1 MSRLFSLLTCIF
13 TLLASLGP
21 ARAALD
27 LNADGV
33 PDVWALVYDAG
44 GVTMSADSDG
54 DGLTN
59 AQEAAAGTNPFSP
72 AGTVRITSI
81 TLDPQYGVRLIFPA
95 KAGKRYQVQAVAA
108 LGGTWQNLGT
118 PLVGVDGDLTVEP
131 ETTEAAQKYYRV
143 VVSDTDSDND
153 GVTDWEEIQLG
164 FNPHNSHSGG
174 SNGPDDLTAITAA
187 LTQPS
192 VVSVVSIDNVATEPT
207 NGGAATDIGAF
218 VISRT
223 GGLRAITVHYNTA
236 GSAAAA
242 GSDYEALSGSVVL
255 GLGVKSVTVPVLPKE
270 DEVLESPEAVLL
282 NLSANAAY
290 TVGTPSSAGVIIT
303 DKSTAAGTGL
313 RARYYNE
320 ATNLNPNGTG
330 GVPPTFANQVV
341 TRIDPT
347 VAFTWPSGSTQ
358 GVHSPAVGVNVDY
371 FACRW
376 TGEVLPE
383 FSQVYTFSAQH
394 NRCARLWVNG
404 QLIVN
409 KWPNN
414 GDSGNN
420 ASATTT
426 GTIELTAGVRYPI
439 VLEHFDTTGDGEM
452 LLRWSSANQA
462 LEIIPATRLYPD
474 MAPQILGN
482 LDVLL
487 IKDSGPYGYQ
497 IQASGSPTSYAAAN
511 LPPGTTFN
519 AGTGSITFNP
529 TVAGEWDIPISATN
543 AAGTGSALLHLKV
556 IATGGAITRDVWN
569 GVPGTAVSA
578 IPLTTQPTSTGTVA
592 VLEGPQNAADN
603 YGARIRGY
611 VTAPVS
617 GVYKFFLTAAD
628 AAELYISDDDEPA
641 NAFLRAAVTA
651 PTGYREWTHANAAQ
665 SPLLQLYAGRRYYVE
680 VRHKAGAGSDHV
692 SVGWMQPGQGGDAPA
707 AYVPTAGANVV
718 VPGFVLSPYV
728 PPAPV
733 SGESSLYIT
742 NMSAQGSAV
751 TTGYGS
757 ASLTLS
763 ADETQAILKYNYAGL
778 TTPVTAKHIHSD
790 AFGSH
795 PQGEIIFDIDVATP
809 QPDGSYVW
817 SIAPTGTF
825 SAADCVTA
833 IKQGYAYIN
842 VHTATYP
849 NGEIRGNF
857 RLAAASQT
865 FTPPPAQTWS
875 DPGNAAN
882 VESALNRNGAA
893 RFLTQATFGVSGVD
907 VAPADGNPDDIAK
920 VQALGFAGWID
931 DQINNAGITYHY
943 PYVFAN
949 RTQTSSSGS
958 TYPGTLLFNSWWK
971 NSVTAPDQLRQRL
984 AFALSEILVT
994 SEAGPL
1000 DDRADALSDYY
1011 DMLLQNAF
1019 GNFKDLLLATTLHPA
1034 MGRYLDMLGN
1044 DKPNPATGR
1053 IPNENYAREIL
1064 QLFSLGLNRLHPDG
1078 SLMLNSKG
1086 ELIPTYDQDV
1096 VIGFSHVFTGWY
1108 YYSAQ
1113 TNPYPTSFSGS
1124 ADWLQPMTPRP
1135 ARHYTGQKR
1144 ILNNVVLPGL
1154 ATLGGV
1160 PLDPNATHTT
1170 TQINDPAYQALP
1182 NQELDAAH
1190 EQIFRHPNVGPFICR
1205 QLIQRFVTGTPSRGY
1220 LYRVVQKFNDNG
1232 SGVRG
1237 DMKAVIKAILLDYE
1251 ARSAVAA
1258 AAQGFGKQ
1266 REPVARV
1273 TGVARAFPA
1282 PPPITGAYAQVGSQI
1297 NVTTT
1302 ANHLYSSGQS
1312 VFLEFAP
1319 ATSGDAGQPPDANYT
1334 TLTSPAVTPTTFSA
1348 RVKSFEGDIE
1358 YTQANGITTFRDVDS
1373 ATNDFAY
1380 AVGENIHIE
1389 YVTGSPVVPV
1399 SGFDTLE
1406 FRSSD
1411 AYTIIFANPTTKR
1424 GTYAQ
1429 SAGSSTMTVTITA
1442 HGYTAGSTIHLEAVN
1457 GAPLPAITTYTIATV
1472 PTANTFT
1479 VTTSDTPSAAR
1490 SGTIFATPPAD
1501 LVLTPIT
1508 GDANLCRAADFANR
1522 SGPMQVTYG
1531 DWNMDTTNTDLNQTP
1546 MQSPTV
1552 FNFFLPDYQF
1562 PGILSNAGLI
1572 TPEFELTSET
1582 SVIRQANTLYN
1593 GLFNDNLSQLG
1604 LASFKSG
1611 ARDIMVDLRPWM
1623 GLGPGGLPWA
1633 HDNNLNALID
1643 ELNTRLMAGKLPST
1657 GTNNYAGNPRVI
1669 VNAKAAIRD
1678 YVVTLP
1684 YNRTVSTTAA
1694 TALATITVNN
1704 HGLTSGTSVTIAG
1717 VSGSGFTNGTYVATV
1732 TGPNTFTVG
1741 TACTSTTLNLASATA
1756 TPSGG
1761 SPMPIAAITG
1771 FTTVTASAAHLLA
1784 AGQGVTISGITGGTF
1799 SPSINGTF
1807 TIHSVP
1813 GSTTLVVPVTRVSSS
1828 GVSYAASVLST
1839 PNGFTDLVRDR
1850 IRSLVHLLVTSPDFT
1865 IQK

>member
-1 MSRLFSLLTCIF
+1 MSRLFSYLTFIF
-13 TLLASLGP
+13 TLLSSFGP
-21 ARAALD
+21 AHAALD
-27 LNADGV
+27 LNSDGV
-33 PDVWALVYDAG
+33 PDVWALVYNTG
-44 GVTMSADSDG
+44 GITMSADSDG

-59 AQEAAAGTNPFSP
+59 AQEAAAGTNPLSP
-72 AGTVRITSI
+72 VGTVKITSI

-95 KAGKRYQVQAVAA
+95 KAGKRYQVQAATA
-108 LGGTWQNLGT
+108 LGAAWQNLGT
-118 PLVGVDGDLTVEP
+118 PLPGVDGDLTAEP
-131 ETTEAAQKYYRV
+131 ETTNAAEKYYRV

-192 VVSVVSIDNVATEPT
+192 VISVVSIDNVATEPT
-207 NGGAATDIGAF
+207 NGGAATDTGAF

-223 GGLRAITVHYNTA
+223 GGLKAITVNYHTA

-242 GSDYEALSGSVVL
+242 GSDYEALSGSVTL
-255 GLGVKSVTVPVLPKE
+255 GLGVKSITVPVVPKE
-270 DEVLESPEAVLL
+270 DNLVESPEAVIL
-282 NLSANAAY
+282 NLLANAGY
-290 TVGTPSSAGVIIT
+290 TLGVPSSAGVIIEDRSGPT
-303 DKSTAAGTGL
+303 GTGV
-313 RARYYNE
+313 RARYWNNTS
-320 ATNLNPNGTG
+320 ATVPQFTNTNVVPNDPVPRIDRTEPQINNSWPDPQTPGTG
-330 GVPPTFANQVV
+330 
-341 TRIDPT
+341 
-347 VAFTWPSGSTQ
+347 
-358 GVHSPAVGVNVDY
+358 VNSDY
-371 FACRW
+371 FVARY
-376 TGEVLPE
+376 TANVLPE
-383 FSQVYTFSAQH
+383 FSQVYTFKGIFD
-394 NRCARLWVNG
+394 RGGRLFVNG
-404 QLIVN
+404 QQMFSQWSN
-409 KWPNN
+409 SPTA
-414 GDSGNN
+414 G
-420 ASATTT
+420 TYT
-426 GTIELTAGVRYPI
+426 GTIELQAGKLYPI
-439 VLEHFDTTGDGEM
+439 VFEYMSRSGTASVQM
-452 LLRWSSANQA
+452 LWSSANQPEQ
-462 LEIIPATRLYPD
+462 LVPQNRLFPAA
-474 MAPQILGN
+474 APLILGN
-482 LDVLL
+482 LELLL
-487 IKDSGPYGYQ
+487 IKDGPIVNYQ
-497 IQASGSPTSYAAAN
+497 IVASGEPSSYSAAN
-511 LPPGTTFN
+511 LPPGWTINTT
-519 AGTGSITFNP
+519 TGLISGNP
-529 TVAGEWDIPISATN
+529 TTAGVWDVPISATN
-543 AAGTGSALLHLKV
+543 AYGTGSAILQIKV
-556 IATGGAITRDVWN
+556 IATGGAITRDVWA

-578 IPLTTQPTSTGTVA
+578 IPLATNPTSTGTVTTF
-592 VLEGPQNAADN
+592 EGPQNVADD
-603 YGARIRGY
+603 YGARLRGY
-611 VTAPVS
+611 LTAPAS
-617 GVYKFFLTAAD
+617 GVYKFFLTASD

-641 NAFLRAAVTA
+641 NAFLRASVTA
-651 PTGYREWTHANAAQ
+651 PSGYRQWTSANAAQ

-680 VRHKAGAGSDHV
+680 VRHKAGTGADHV
-692 SVGWMQPGQGGDAPA
+692 SVGWMQPGQGGNDPA
-707 AYVPTAGANVV
+707 AYVPAAGTDVV

-763 ADETQAILKYNYAGL
+763 ADETQAILKFNYAGL

-842 VHTATYP
+842 IHTATYP

-865 FTPPPAQTWS
+865 FTPPPPQTWS

-893 RFLTQATFGVSGVD
+893 RFLAQATFGVSGVD

-943 PYVFAN
+943 PYVYEN
-949 RTQTSSSGS
+949 RAQTSSSGS
-958 TYPGTLLFNSWWK
+958 TYPGSLLFNSWWK

-1011 DMLLQNAF
+1011 DMLLQHAF

-1113 TNPYPTSFSGS
+1113 TNPYPTTFSGN
-1124 ADWLQPMTPRP
+1124 ANWLQPMTPRP

-1160 PLDPNATHTT
+1160 PLDPNATHTS

-1282 PPPITGAYAQVGSQI
+1282 PAPISGSYAQVGSQI

-1312 VFLEFAP
+1312 VFLDFAP
-1319 ATSGDAGQPPDANYT
+1319 ATAGDAGQPPDANYT
-1334 TLTSPAVTPTTFSA
+1334 TLSAPAVTATTFSA

-1380 AVGENIHIE
+1380 SAGESIHIE
-1389 YVTGSPVVPV
+1389 YVTGSPMLPA

-1411 AYTIIFANPTTKR
+1411 DYTIIFANPTTKR

-1429 SAGSSTMTVTITA
+1429 SANSSTMTVTITA

-1457 GAPLPAITTYTIATV
+1457 GSPLPAITTYTIVSV

-1479 VTTSDTPSAAR
+1479 VTTADTPTASR

-1522 SGPMQVTYG
+1522 SGPLQVTYS

-1593 GLFNDNLSQLG
+1593 GIFNDNLGQLG

-1623 GLGPGGLPWA
+1623 GLGPGGLPWV

-1643 ELNTRLMAGKLPST
+1643 ELNTRLMGGKLPST
-1657 GTNNYAGNPRVI
+1657 GTNNYASNPRVI

-1717 VSGSGFTNGTYVATV
+1717 VSGSGFTNGTYTITV
-1732 TGPNTFTVG
+1732 TGPNTFTVP
-1741 TACTSTTLNLASATA
+1741 TACTSTSLNLASATA
-1756 TPSGG
+1756 TPAGG
-1761 SPMPIAAITG
+1761 SALPITAISG
-1771 FTTVTASAAHLLA
+1771 FTTVTASAAHLLT
-1784 AGQGVTISGITGGTF
+1784 AGQSVTISGITGGTF

-1828 GVSYAASVLST
+1828 GVSYAASVLAT
-1839 PNGFTDLVRDR
+1839 PGGFTDLVRDR
-1850 IRSLVHLLVTSPDFT
+1850 LRSVVHLLVTSPDFT